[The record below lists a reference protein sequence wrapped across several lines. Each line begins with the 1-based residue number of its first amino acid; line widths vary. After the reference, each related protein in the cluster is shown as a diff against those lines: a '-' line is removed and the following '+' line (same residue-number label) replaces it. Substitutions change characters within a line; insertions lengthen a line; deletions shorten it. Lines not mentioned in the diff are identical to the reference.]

1 MLVLSNGI
9 AKTYYTS
16 KFPPLPQNKATCKHW
31 DEWGHLWRPELQ
43 RAKAKVSSST
53 AAGLS
58 HVLVPS
64 TRGTSCFCC
73 SYQCSNSRL
82 SSGRQGPVQLLTAF
96 GGTTV
101 IFDLLF
107 LVQEKSFL
115 WCLGPETSCLP
126 ERVETQNRLH
136 KNSGNFQIILISGT
150 TWLANVLSY

>member
-1 MLVLSNGI
+1 MNEDTFEGLSYKGL
-9 AKTYYTS
+9 KPT
-16 KFPPLPQNKATCKHW
+16 FLPPLLPGSATCWYPAQEAH
-31 DEWGHLWRPELQ
+31 
-43 RAKAKVSSST
+43 RAS
-53 AAGLS
+53 AAS
-58 HVLVPS
+58 
-64 TRGTSCFCC
+64 
-73 SYQCSNSRL
+73 CSNSRL

-126 ERVETQNRLH
+126 EWVETQNRLH

-150 TWLANVLSY
+150 TWLANVWSYQKKKNANSFWMKNDWRGKYKNVFIS